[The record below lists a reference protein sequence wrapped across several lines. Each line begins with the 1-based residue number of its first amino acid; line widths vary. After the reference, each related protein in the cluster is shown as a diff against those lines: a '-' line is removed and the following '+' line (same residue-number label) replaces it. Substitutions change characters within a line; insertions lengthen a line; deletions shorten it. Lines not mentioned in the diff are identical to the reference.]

1 MSDNIRL
8 RSVVGEFL
16 EHSRIYK
23 FGAGV
28 DDAVYYMGSADMM
41 PRNLD
46 SRVEALIPVT
56 DIRLKRRMQEIFD
69 AGFEDDALAWTLTAD
84 TWSKVP
90 VVTGTSVHARL
101 KEAALK
107 RASD

>member
-1 MSDNIRL
+1 

-28 DDAVYYMGSADMM
+28 EEAVYYMGSADMM

-46 SRVEALIPVT
+46 GRVESLTPVT
-56 DIRLKRRMQEIFD
+56 DPRLKHRVQEILD
-69 AGFEDDALAWTLTAD
+69 AGFEDDALSWTLTDD

-101 KEAALK
+101 KEAALS